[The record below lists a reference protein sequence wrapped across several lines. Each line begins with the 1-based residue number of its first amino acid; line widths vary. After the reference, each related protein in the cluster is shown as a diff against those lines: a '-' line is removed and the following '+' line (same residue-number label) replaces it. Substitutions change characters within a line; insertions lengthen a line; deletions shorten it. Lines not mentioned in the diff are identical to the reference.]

1 MALPSL
7 SSTDSNP
14 ARTPAPV
21 HYEYTLELPDLLA
34 RLECSLVLSTYQ
46 AGRLVRIGIH
56 DGQPAIGF
64 LTRSSHHCGPVMGHD
79 IAWCGDRLWLVNT
92 LFNCLCTLEPPWSFV
107 PRWHPPFISTIAPG
121 DRCHLNGLAVS
132 EDGAAPAYVT
142 ALAPCAVER
151 GWRER
156 KRDGG
161 CLISVASGEILLE
174 GLSMPHSPRVYHGQ
188 LYLLDSGHGRLLFCD
203 PITGSSEVIA
213 TLPGFTRGLG

>member
-1 MALPSL
+1 MRRSPLAGEHPVQLPL
-7 SSTDSNP
+7 HP
-14 ARTPAPV
+14 GAP
-21 HYEYTLELPDLLA
+21 LELCTPLA
-34 RLECSLVLSTYQ
+34 SPLHQ
-46 AGRLVRIGIH
+46 K
-56 DGQPAIGF
+56 
-64 LTRSSHHCGPVMGHD
+64 
-79 IAWCGDRLWLVNT
+79 
-92 LFNCLCTLEPPWSFV
+92 PWS
-107 PRWHPPFISTIAPG
+107 RG

-142 ALAPCAVER
+142 ALAPCDVER

-188 LYLLDSGHGRLLFCD
+188 LYMLDSGHGRLLRCD

-213 TLPGFTRGLG
+213 TLPGFTRGLVKQKAPRYRLPYLAKIKA

>member
-64 LTRSSHHCGPVMGHD
+64 LTRSSHHCGPVMG
-79 IAWCGDRLWLVNT
+79 RWL
-92 LFNCLCTLEPPWSFV
+92 
-107 PRWHPPFISTIAPG
+107 
-121 DRCHLNGLAVS
+121 
-132 EDGAAPAYVT
+132 PA
-142 ALAPCAVER
+142 
-151 GWRER
+151 
-156 KRDGG
+156 
-161 CLISVASGEILLE
+161 
-174 GLSMPHSPRVYHGQ
+174 
-188 LYLLDSGHGRLLFCD
+188 
-203 PITGSSEVIA
+203 
-213 TLPGFTRGLG
+213 

>member
-1 MALPSL
+1 VRRSPLAGEHPVQLPL
-7 SSTDSNP
+7 HP
-14 ARTPAPV
+14 GGP
-21 HYEYTLELPDLLA
+21 LELRAPLA
-34 RLECSLVLSTYQ
+34 SPLHQHHRP
-46 AGRLVRIGIH
+46 GRSR
-56 DGQPAIGF
+56 
-64 LTRSSHHCGPVMGHD
+64 
-79 IAWCGDRLWLVNT
+79 
-92 LFNCLCTLEPPWSFV
+92 
-107 PRWHPPFISTIAPG
+107 
-121 DRCHLNGLAVS
+121 HLNGLAVS

-142 ALAPCAVER
+142 ALAPCDVER

-188 LYLLDSGHGRLLFCD
+188 LYLLDSGHGRLLCCD